1 MTFEGF
7 QSINISDYMRMM
19 LFNVVAFP
27 STLNSQLQDIGCYQP
42 LSDQLTT
49 GMKKKYPNA
58 HFTHLKI

>member
-49 GMKKKYPNA
+49 GMKKNIQMPIL
-58 HFTHLKI
+58 HT